1 MSSNFYYKPKNSHNL
16 YYFYDWRHCIVKGL
30 DLTIQGCFSIL
41 YADGVF
47 LESIFA
53 ILVDYDS
60 AGVEGCWW
68 YYPDL
73 TSPYPDDVFYGVCFE
88 IGFDSLDTKVYVKE
102 QVSFDYAKKACKRFI
117 ELHPEHEDFLTN
129 IIDNW
134 KPLNINTR

>member
-1 MSSNFYYKPKNSHNL
+1 MCTQDNFCYKPKNSHNL
-16 YYFYDWRHCIVKGL
+16 YYFYDWRHCIVEDL

-47 LESIFA
+47 LESIYA

-73 TSPYPDDVFYGVCFE
+73 NSPYPDDVFDGVCFE
-88 IGFDSLDTKVYVKE
+88 IGFDSPDTKVYVSE
-102 QVSFDYAKKACKRFI
+102 QFSFNYAKKACERFLEI
-117 ELHPEHEDFLTN
+117 HPEYKGFLTE

-134 KPLNINTR
+134 KPLKP